1 MGKYKTNV
9 KIRFTK
15 VCKIPNIFRDKPVI
29 PSQCQNVSECE
40 RWRTEL
46 LIEISRNI
54 QRIQDSI

>member
-15 VCKIPNIFRDKPVI
+15 VYKILNIFRDKPVI